1 MLLQNKLHINNFI
14 RIYAGARSSVSLG
27 SFLPMVGSSSSGIP
41 SPASKGILQFVFPIL
56 IDFRWF
62 AIICLVTG
70 FLITELNTF
79 YLKWGL
85 CWAIFWSF
93 WWLMDISGQQCKIFS
108 WRSSR
113 FVMWVP
119 PNHLL
124 NPIRLLFILL
134 WGAVSIYLFGRRK
147 TNSHF
152 IRLPFARHLNC
163 WTTLNVTNW
172 AVKAGWW
179 SPSLSPSC

>member
-1 MLLQNKLHINNFI
+1 MINSLMKVGPLDPGCDYLQWWRYSLGYLHSQVNLTKESKSIFELGLRWLRLKTYHWRGLYEIPTYRSCAKINCTLTIFFI

-93 WWLMDISGQQCKIFS
+93 
-108 WRSSR
+108 
-113 FVMWVP
+113 
-119 PNHLL
+119 
-124 NPIRLLFILL
+124 
-134 WGAVSIYLFGRRK
+134 
-147 TNSHF
+147 
-152 IRLPFARHLNC
+152 
-163 WTTLNVTNW
+163 
-172 AVKAGWW
+172 
-179 SPSLSPSC
+179 